1 VALATLPMLAVCLP
15 HRPWGAHLSPPSMKH
30 SVFRCMQA
38 QADVQNGTAASA
50 AAATASAAASA
61 PGLEPCHL
69 VTQLA
74 ACSFRAPPLPP
85 AGATGIGAHLVA
97 RDCCRAQTSHM
108 QPAGWLPPCQGPQQS
123 PPSKKDCTSI
133 EVQAEA
139 SRMAGTAARGGRR
152 SASLPACP
160 STQLACHPISSTS
173 SHLRE
178 PQARLPQEVQA
189 ECSWLHRRGR
199 RWGSGHTPWHATAA
213 ANVPVASPPAR
224 WVPAPR
230 PWAVRS
236 PPPEPK
242 VQQRQHLEVQAGIH
256 NGWHHSQSRRCP
268 RHRCSRRRGP
278 GGVPS
283 CSQPA
288 NQYTPSAIELARP
301 TQPLLPSLAAS

>member
-1 VALATLPMLAVCLP
+1 MVDPSVELNEFQIQQELRLESGFLACGEYPCNTHTHTHVPSEHHPSPPPAPRASGHTSWHTSWHATAAAPKHHTCSQLGGCPHVRGLSRA
-15 HRPWGAHLSPPSMKH
+15 HRPGKTAPQLRYRQRLPEWRALPRPPP
-30 SVFRCMQA
+30 V
-38 QADVQNGTAASA
+38 
-50 AAATASAAASA
+50 
-61 PGLEPCHL
+61 
-69 VTQLA
+69 
-74 ACSFRAPPLPP
+74 
-85 AGATGIGAHLVA
+85 
-97 RDCCRAQTSHM
+97 
-108 QPAGWLPPCQGPQQS
+108 
-123 PPSKKDCTSI
+123 
-133 EVQAEA
+133 
-139 SRMAGTAARGGRR
+139 RR
-152 SASLPACP
+152 PASLPACP
-160 STQLACHPISSTS
+160 STQLACYPISSTS

-256 NGWHHSQSRRCP
+256 NGWHHRQSRRCP